1 MKVETG
7 VAEMRDAIAKLV
19 QRASA
24 PAQGRGHF
32 DAFAKVET
40 LQRGLSRKMRKRR
53 AKLADEAAQIASQ
66 SGDGNVVANVERG
79 ELLREIVAVGVRE
92 HPLREIVGK
101 TLGEEVM
108 AAEGLKGV
116 MEDGRVAAMLEPR
129 QQLGECAG
137 RLVDDSREIGNG
149 DEVEQSFNCVH
160 ARAPSPFRKNSIISI
175 SAYRRNDPRCSEEH
189 TSELQ

>member
-7 VAEMRDAIAKLV
+7 VAEMRDGIAKLV

-66 SGDGNVVANVERG
+66 SGDGS
-79 ELLREIVAVGVRE
+79 
-92 HPLREIVGK
+92 
-101 TLGEEVM
+101 
-108 AAEGLKGV
+108 
-116 MEDGRVAAMLEPR
+116 VAAMLEPC
-129 QQLGECAG
+129 QQLSECAG
-137 RLVDDSREIGNG
+137 RLVADSREIGNG
-149 DEVEQSFNCVH
+149 DEVERGFNCVH
-160 ARAPSPFRKNSIISI
+160 ARASSHSAKNSIIS
-175 SAYRRNDPRCSEEH
+175 SSSYRRNDPRCS
-189 TSELQ
+189 